1 MHNES
6 AYPFVSDPCQEA
18 AIHNPFYG
26 QLSQLTSFNARLFA
40 EALDDL
46 NNLGADALLGFLGSC
61 TDMGVQD
68 TMGWL
73 YRALLVAGSSA

>member
-6 AYPFVSDPCQEA
+6 AYPFVSNPCQEA

-46 NNLGADALLGFLGSC
+46 YDLGADALLGFLGSC
-61 TDMGVQD
+61 TDMG
-68 TMGWL
+68 G
-73 YRALLVAGSSA
+73 AGYHGMAV